1 LLAKSTM
8 LGTNSMPLAAPIG
21 APCPLLGCLPINR
34 QCIQA
39 YLAHHKRGREE
50 WERESNPTKLWGIC
64 ERVSEVFSPIN
75 REISVVLLLVE
86 RGCISHIT

>member
-1 LLAKSTM
+1 LQHQLV
-8 LGTNSMPLAAPIG
+8 PL
-21 APCPLLGCLPINR
+21 CPLLGCLPINR

-39 YLAHHKRGREE
+39 YFVHHKRGREE

-64 ERVSEVFSPIN
+64 ERVNEVFSPIS

-86 RGCISHIT
+86 RGCNSHIT

>member
-1 LLAKSTM
+1 V
-8 LGTNSMPLAAPIG
+8 GTNSVPLAAPIG
-21 APCPLLGCLPINR
+21 ATCLAPCPLLRCLPINR

-39 YLAHHKRGREE
+39 YFAHHKRGREE

-86 RGCISHIT
+86 RGCNSHIT